1 MIVPLPLIAAAGIC
15 CSLVGHVRAADGR
28 PLVGAHVRAAAAAST
43 QTTTDAAGEFTLAV
57 AGAGR
62 YRVTIDAPGYETIAL
77 DVLDVRGVD
86 RVDASLEPLGGDRVR
101 TIGRITVDG
110 RLAVPRATIP
120 TREIARADLDALG
133 FDRAIDALGAVPS
146 LTNARP
152 NGGGRGVPSVVALR
166 GPDPSE
172 TRITLDGQVINNAT
186 TGDIDLGQLPTSV
199 LSGIDISEGLGPS
212 DKGGANTIGGE
223 INFLTLRPTE
233 KAQHLARFSVGSFG
247 ATASEIEATG
257 RHDKFGYAFELGR
270 SGQTGNVHAFP
281 ATFGGAP
288 VQLGSTITASS
299 ALANLTYDLSHVTT
313 FRVRS
318 LTLDDVRDTSAA
330 LNAPLDPNNDRPG
343 GAFQGAGPQV
353 RSQSIRATL
362 VGAATSL
369 GGGTFSATYAASSVG
384 VAVDA
389 IGPGPYDV
397 SNLDR
402 IGTTS
407 LDWSRSHG
415 GFDLALGGYVRAET
429 LDSPDQFTSRLAER
443 SFAYTV
449 RASTDVGSRLRLSA
463 SAIESRYSTFGSSL
477 DGRIGARYATGDGG
491 ALRFSLGTGFRA
503 PLLAERFTLPLADLP
518 PDANC
523 VGVNGNPNLHPEHA
537 TEYEL
542 GYGRPLGIDTTAD
555 ATIYRTVL
563 RDPIEI
569 FYPLGT
575 TCTNGASTTVAQS
588 YPVNVGNVIYRG
600 GAIALAH
607 RFGPLFVRAEYGIDN
622 AYPTH
627 LPGYV
632 NNPTS
637 GTNLIVGQQFAGIPL
652 QTVSLAL
659 RYAKQTTHGAADLSL
674 KSTNN
679 ELNQGRYAL
688 LNAAVGKTF
697 GPYDLTLAGRNLTNA
712 VSGRFTRLGLG
723 VPYPTPTGNVTT
735 DAFVIEPASVRL
747 ILSIH

>member
-1 MIVPLPLIAAAGIC
+1 MPLPLIAAAGIC
-15 CSLVGHVRAADGR
+15 CSLVGHVRASDGR
-28 PLVGAHVRAAAAAST
+28 PLVGAHVRAVAATSA
-43 QTTTDAAGEFTLAV
+43 QTTTDAAGEFRLAV
-57 AGAGR
+57 ARAGR

-86 RVDASLEPLGGDRVR
+86 TVDAALEPLGGDRVR

-110 RLAVPRATIP
+110 RLAVPRAMVP
-120 TREIARADLDALG
+120 TREIARADLEALG
-133 FDRAIDALGAVPS
+133 FDRAIDALGSVPS
-146 LTNARP
+146 LTTARP

-172 TRITLDGQVINNAT
+172 TRITLDGQVINNAN

-199 LSGIDISEGLGPS
+199 LSGIDIGEGLGPS

-233 KAQHLARFSVGSFG
+233 KAEHLVRFSIGSFG

-257 RHDKFGYAFELGR
+257 RHEKFGYALELGR
-270 SGQTGNVHAFP
+270 SGQTGNVRAFP
-281 ATFGGAP
+281 TTIGGSP
-288 VQLGSTITASS
+288 VRLSSTITASS
-299 ALANLTYDLSHVTT
+299 ALANLTYDLSRVTT
-313 FRVRS
+313 LRMRS

-330 LNAPLDPNNDRPG
+330 LNAPIDPSNDRPG
-343 GAFQGAGPQV
+343 GAFQGPGAHV

-362 VGAATSL
+362 VGASTSL

-389 IGPGPYDV
+389 IGLGPYDV
-397 SNLDR
+397 SNVDR

-407 LDWSRSHG
+407 LDWTRSHG

-429 LDSPDQFTSRLAER
+429 LDSSDRFSRALAER
-443 SFAYTV
+443 SVAYTV
-449 RASTDVGSRLRLSA
+449 RASTDIGTRLRLSA
-463 SAIESRYSTFGSSL
+463 SAIESRYSTFGSNL

-503 PLLAERFTLPLADLP
+503 PLLAELFTLPLADLP
-518 PDANC
+518 PDAHC

-537 TEYEL
+537 TEVEF
-542 GYGRPLGIDTTAD
+542 GYGRPLGRETTAD
-555 ATIYRTVL
+555 ATLYRTVL

-569 FYPLGT
+569 FSPLGT
-575 TCTNGASTTVAQS
+575 TCTSGPSTTVAQS

-600 GAIALAH
+600 GVVALAH
-607 RFGPLFVRAEYGIDN
+607 RFGSLFVRAEYGINN
-622 AYPTH
+622 AYPTQ
-627 LPGYV
+627 LPGYI

-637 GTNLIVGQQFAGIPL
+637 GSNVIVGQQFAGIPL
-652 QTVSLAL
+652 QTFSLAL
-659 RYAKQTTHGAADLSL
+659 RFAKRTTHAAADLRL

-679 ELNQGRYAL
+679 ELNQGRYAIL
-688 LNAAVGKTF
+688 DAAFGKTF
-697 GPYDLTLAGRNLTNA
+697 GTCDLTLAGRNLTNA

-723 VPYPTPTGNVTT
+723 VPYHTPTGNAAT
-735 DAFVIEPASVRL
+735 DAFVIEPASLRL